1 MLKELL
7 KSANIYQNYSKNKS
21 CSVFLTHSVFSI
33 SLVRRRQRIGFVT
46 LCKLVVCIRR
56 AFSVQFIC
64 IKMAMKIMSMT
75 ITAIRLVLAVYLK
88 LLLLAYESQI
98 QVFVYAFMILV
109 CGDVT
114 ELATYIN
121 FICICEMHPD
131 FL

>member
-1 MLKELL
+1 
-7 KSANIYQNYSKNKS
+7 
-21 CSVFLTHSVFSI
+21 
-33 SLVRRRQRIGFVT
+33 
-46 LCKLVVCIRR
+46 
-56 AFSVQFIC
+56 
-64 IKMAMKIMSMT
+64 MT

-88 LLLLAYESQI
+88 LMLLAYESQI